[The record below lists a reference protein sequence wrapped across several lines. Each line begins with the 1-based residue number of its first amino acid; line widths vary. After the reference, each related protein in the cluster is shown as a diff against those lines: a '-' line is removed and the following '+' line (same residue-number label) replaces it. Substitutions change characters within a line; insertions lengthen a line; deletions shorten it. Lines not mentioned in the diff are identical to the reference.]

1 MMIAWLWNSSST
13 RNGKARWLVG
23 FWVPLV
29 LLWLVIATAAADEI
43 GGPEVKLPDAEPGSP
58 AASEATREA
67 WNPAAVVGPNVS
79 WETQRRIPG
88 YSAFVNGSGYWGRSL
103 HPDSD

>member
-1 MMIAWLWNSSST
+1 MKIAWPWNSSSIW
-13 RNGKARWLVG
+13 NGKARRLVG
-23 FWVPLV
+23 LWVPVALV
-29 LLWLVIATAAADEI
+29 WLAMATASADEI
-43 GGPEVKLPDAEPGSP
+43 AGPEVKVLDAEPGSP
-58 AASEATREA
+58 VASEVNHEA

-88 YSAFVNGSGYWGRSL
+88 YSAFVNGTGYWGPSL